1 MNLEELKNL
10 VAEEYNK
17 YVSEQEDD
25 KDKKDDAKGD
35 DEGKPK
41 KASAPKVKAGSKDL
55 DVSGEEDPEKAL
67 RDIYNMLKD
76 FFETDDKG
84 DKKDKEPGD
93 AIKGA
98 PDAPK
103 PPSAPDMDIPKP
115 PMGGDMDMLQ
125 ERFKKLANIIK

>member
-17 YVSEQEDD
+17 YMAEQEDD
-25 KDKKDDAKGD
+25 KEKKDNAKGD

-41 KASAPKVKAGSKDL
+41 KATAPKVKAGSKDL
-55 DVSGEEDPEKAL
+55 DISGDDDPEKAL

-76 FFETDDKG
+76 FFEVDDKG
-84 DKKDKEPGD
+84 DKKDGEMGD
-93 AIKGA
+93 AEKGA

-103 PPSAPDMDIPKP
+103 PSPGMDAPKP
-115 PMGGDMDMLQ
+115 PMEMDMLQ